1 MLRDSLQS
9 HCFVVT
15 GMTDLIS
22 SWFLGTVHRKLQLLA
37 QYLWTDFTTF
47 FQTLIGPLRSNLN
60 QAYNHVSGL
69 TDNLTLSISMLQ
81 SLQTQSD
88 RSQNRLSEELK
99 GNSRFAS
106 IITITHNELNRKKK
120 CNFSRKNKVVKTFFW
135 FILFVFVWYYKNNVF
150 CSDFCIL

>member
-9 HCFVVT
+9 RCFVVT

-60 QAYNHVSGL
+60 QAYNHVAGL

-88 RSQNRLSEELK
+88 RSQNRLSEELA
-99 GNSRFAS
+99 NSRFVPNN
-106 IITITHNELNRKKK
+106 HD
-120 CNFSRKNKVVKTFFW
+120 V
-135 FILFVFVWYYKNNVF
+135 ILFLCDSKGTFLRDFVSFISAFGICKIV
-150 CSDFCIL
+150 IGLPI

>member
-1 MLRDSLQS
+1 
-9 HCFVVT
+9 
-15 GMTDLIS
+15 MTDLIS

-99 GNSRFAS
+99 GNSRFVS
-106 IITITHNELNRKKK
+106 NITITHNELNRKKSVISVEK
-120 CNFSRKNKVVKTFFW
+120 TRLLKLFSGLFFLSLFGITKTMFFAVIFAFYENVKKF
-135 FILFVFVWYYKNNVF
+135 LLKSQGEV
-150 CSDFCIL
+150 

>member
-1 MLRDSLQS
+1 
-9 HCFVVT
+9 
-15 GMTDLIS
+15 MTDLIS

-99 GNSRFAS
+99 GNSRFVS
-106 IITITHNELNRKKK
+106 IITITHNELNRKKSVISVEK
-120 CNFSRKNKVVKTFFW
+120 TRLLKLFSGLFF
-135 FILFVFVWYYKNNVF
+135 FVFVWYNKNNVF
-150 CSDFCIL
+150 CSDFSIL